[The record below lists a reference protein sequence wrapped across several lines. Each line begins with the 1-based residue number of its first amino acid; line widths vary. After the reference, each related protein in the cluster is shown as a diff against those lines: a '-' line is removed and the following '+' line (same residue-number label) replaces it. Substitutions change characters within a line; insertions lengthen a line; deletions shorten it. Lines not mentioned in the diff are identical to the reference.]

1 MAAIRKHG
9 YEEPTPIQ
17 CQAMRPF
24 APHADPSP
32 SPPQPTRPRH
42 HASPAP
48 RGGRIVS
55 ALLFVRLAPQT
66 LPVALSGRDMIG
78 IAATGSGKLGWLKA
92 LGGCQGPGRAYA
104 PRSAASAAWKLP
116 VA

>member
-32 SPPQPTRPRH
+32 PHHSP
-42 HASPAP
+42 
-48 RGGRIVS
+48 
-55 ALLFVRLAPQT
+55 
-66 LPVALSGRDMIG
+66 
-78 IAATGSGKLGWLKA
+78 
-92 LGGCQGPGRAYA
+92 PGRATQQPQLRA
-104 PRSAASAAWKLP
+104 AAAS
-116 VA
+116 

>member
-32 SPPQPTRPRH
+32 SPPQPTRR
-42 HASPAP
+42 AT
-48 RGGRIVS
+48 
-55 ALLFVRLAPQT
+55 LQLRL
-66 LPVALSGRDMIG
+66 R
-78 IAATGSGKLGWLKA
+78 AA
-92 LGGCQGPGRAYA
+92 
-104 PRSAASAAWKLP
+104 AAS
-116 VA
+116 